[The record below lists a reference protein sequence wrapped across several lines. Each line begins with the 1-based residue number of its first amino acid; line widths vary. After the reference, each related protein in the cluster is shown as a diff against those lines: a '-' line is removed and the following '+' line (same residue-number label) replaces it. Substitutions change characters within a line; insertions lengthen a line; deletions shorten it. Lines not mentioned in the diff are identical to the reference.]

1 MRWTKKQ
8 CYGVCVALYN
18 IRYIVAAAA
27 AGVEEFWEMF
37 VCCRCSYFLDGPSSI
52 RSIRRYGSC
61 IGETISVGTPTS
73 TTLLAQRKSYWI
85 WNDNRLL
92 TNAVT
97 PHI

>member
-1 MRWTKKQ
+1 
-8 CYGVCVALYN
+8 
-18 IRYIVAAAA
+18 
-27 AGVEEFWEMF
+27 MF
-37 VCCRCSYFLDGPSSI
+37 VCCRCSYFLDGTSSI
-52 RSIRRYGSC
+52 MSIRRYGSC
-61 IGETISVGTPTS
+61 IGETISVGTPTLAPTS